1 MAFVNA
7 VYAELGKELNLPEKL
22 RDLQDGLFEEKRI
35 GEAKVF
41 LPLETPANE
50 TYGKMAVPDFFGGKF
65 VLTPMDS
72 RRINQLRTYDM
83 VPGDVLV
90 WEEFK
95 GDCQV
100 AIFDGENLLTPTGD
114 GKLKAL
120 EQVDLDR
127 FLIYRFFICLRPT
140 QAM

>member
-1 MAFVNA
+1 M
-7 VYAELGKELNLPEKL
+7 
-22 RDLQDGLFEEKRI
+22 
-35 GEAKVF
+35 
-41 LPLETPANE
+41 ETPANE
-50 TYGKMAVPDFFGGKF
+50 TLAKMAVQDFFGGKF

-83 VPGDVLV
+83 VAGDILV

-100 AIFDGENLLTPTGD
+100 AIFDGQTLLYPTGN
-114 GKLKAL
+114 GTLKAM

-127 FLIYRFFICLRPT
+127 FLIFRFFICLRPT
-140 QAM
+140 QAL